1 MAMQVPWSDQSRVL
15 QSIRI
20 EKKTAV
26 MHELGYI
33 ILYLVRSL
41 VMVVLIIINY
51 LLPNEETRVRK
62 IPTNVLLD
70 QVDGINVK
78 GNP

>member
-1 MAMQVPWSDQSRVL
+1 
-15 QSIRI
+15 
-20 EKKTAV
+20 

-62 IPTNVLLD
+62 IPTNVLLN